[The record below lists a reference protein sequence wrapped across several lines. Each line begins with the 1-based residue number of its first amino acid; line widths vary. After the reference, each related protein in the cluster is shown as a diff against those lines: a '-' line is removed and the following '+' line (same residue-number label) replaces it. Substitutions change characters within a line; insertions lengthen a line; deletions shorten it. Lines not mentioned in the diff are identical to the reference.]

1 MAEKAILDHAVINV
15 RYRMDQ
21 AEGAFRDL
29 GFHLTERGYHT
40 LGSINHLMM
49 FESDYLELIGLPA
62 DRQGG
67 QPGRPDIAN
76 APLGIN
82 GLVFK
87 TADVDETYA
96 HLQDLG
102 MAGDPP
108 KSFSRPV
115 QLAGGAQDARFRTVH
130 LRGDVFPGGRVYY
143 CQHGTP
149 ELVWRQEWQ
158 SHANGARAI
167 PEFVVASQDQE
178 SEAENFARLLNSD
191 VSGSGESRNVALPG
205 GQISVMTPASYGERY
220 GALATS
226 LGQRSSIFGALVFRT
241 EGLDGIRSLLAGM
254 ANPLPVIDEA
264 ERVVVRQPDFDC
276 LLEFRT

>member
-15 RYRMDQ
+15 CYRMDQ
-21 AEGAFRDL
+21 AQRAFGDL

-49 FESDYLELIGLPA
+49 FGTDYLELIGLPA
-62 DRQGG
+62 EGQGG

-96 HLQDLG
+96 HLQELG

-115 QLAGGAQDARFRTVH
+115 QLADGAQDARFRTVH
-130 LRGDVFPGGRVYY
+130 LRHDVFPGGRVYY
-143 CQHGTP
+143 CEHGTP
-149 ELVWRQEWQ
+149 ELVWRREWQ

-167 PEFVVASQDQE
+167 PEFVVASQHQE

-191 VSGSGESRNVALPG
+191 VSGNGDSRNVVLAE

-226 LGQRSSIFGALVFRT
+226 LGDRTSIFGALVFRT
-241 EGLDGIRSLLAGM
+241 EGLDGIRSLLAAM
-254 ANPLPVIDEA
+254 AEPLPMLDEPD
-264 ERVVVRQPDFDC
+264 RVVLRQPDFDC